1 MENILSVIKEHK
13 LIESG
18 EVIGVAVSG
27 GKDSMSLLHFLVAHK
42 AELNIDI
49 IAINVDHS
57 IRPESVADSKFVKD
71 YCTEHDIKFYKFKID
86 APQVALDNKF
96 TLEEAA
102 REARY
107 SVFADAVKRG
117 LVNKIALAHHQSDQV
132 ETILLHILRGS
143 GLLGASGMEYKRDNI
158 YIRPMLDT
166 PKQKIEE
173 YVKEN
178 QIPFVEDNTNNDCS
192 YARNYIRH
200 KVMPVI
206 KEKWNNAEKNIV
218 NFGKICREDDEYIKS
233 QINFNA
239 IIYENNIAKIPLNYF
254 VYDIPVLKRMIF
266 EVLKNLGIKEDVESK
281 HIEIIIKLATDGESG
296 SKIDLPMQL
305 KAYKEYAYLTLVK
318 SQKFYKFNTKPSPVY
333 PFKTGITDFDNFGQ
347 IIVEKSDNPIIKEG
361 LFTIDENKL
370 PKLAIWRTKNVG
382 DMFKPFGG
390 GTKKLKDYLI
400 DKKVPLRLRANLPVL
415 AYGHIIYAV
424 ANLAISE
431 LVKVDENTKSTFIIN
446 FSKI

>member
-1 MENILSVIKEHK
+1 MENILSVIKQHK

-27 GKDSMSLLHFLVAHK
+27 GKDSMSLLHFLFSHK
-42 AELNIDI
+42 TELNIDI

-57 IRPESVADSKFVKD
+57 IRPESATDSKFVKD
-71 YCTEHDIKFYKFKID
+71 YCAQHDIKFYKFKID

-107 SVFADAVKRG
+107 AVFADAVKRG

-166 PKQKIEE
+166 SKLKIEE
-173 YVKEN
+173 YIKEN
-178 QIPFVEDNTNNDCS
+178 QIPFVEDITNTDCS

-200 KVMPVI
+200 RIMPVI
-206 KEKWNNAEKNIV
+206 KEKWGNAEKTII

-239 IIYENNIAKIPLNYF
+239 IIYENNIAKIPLTYF
-254 VYDIPVLKRMIF
+254 IYDIPVLKRMIF

-281 HIEIIIKLATDGESG
+281 HIEIIIKLAVDCESG
-296 SKIDLPMQL
+296 AKIDLPMQL

-318 SQKFYKFNTKPSPVY
+318 SQKISKLSVKPMPVY
-333 PFKTGITDFDNFGQ
+333 PFKIGITDFDNFGQ
-347 IIVEKSDNPIIKEG
+347 IIVEKSDNTTIKKG
-361 LFTIDENKL
+361 AHIIDENKL
-370 PKLAIWRTKNVG
+370 PKCAIWRTKTVG
-382 DMFKPFGG
+382 DIFKPYGG

-400 DKKVPLRLRANLPVL
+400 DKKIPLRIRANLPIL
-415 AYGHIIYAV
+415 ADGHNIYAV
-424 ANLAISE
+424 AKIEISE
-431 LVKVDENTKSTFIIN
+431 FVKVDENTKSTFTIN
-446 FSKI
+446 YSEV